1 MQRVLLTGMALALL
15 AGAFTP
21 TSAEAQGRIYKWC
34 LEQSRSSFG
43 GEQTLCRFD
52 TVAQCNA
59 SKNSLADRCV
69 PNSYGQRP

>member
-1 MQRVLLTGMALALL
+1 MKTLTITALSLGLFATALMP
-15 AGAFTP
+15 G
-21 TSAEAQGRIYKWC
+21 SAEAQGRIYKWC

-69 PNSYGQRP
+69 PNAYGQRP